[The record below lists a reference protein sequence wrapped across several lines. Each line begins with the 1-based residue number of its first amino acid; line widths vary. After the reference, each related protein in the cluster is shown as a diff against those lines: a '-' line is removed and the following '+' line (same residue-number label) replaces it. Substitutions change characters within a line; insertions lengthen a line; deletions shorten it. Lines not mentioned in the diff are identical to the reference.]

1 MSKKKLKAV
10 VALLLPAGDAAAV
23 ALAVISAY
31 YARFLLEVVPVR
43 YGVPEIRYY
52 AAAIPVIAAVYMLA
66 MNYAG
71 LYISSVARARIDSFF
86 KVSAAVIAG
95 TVVLL
100 SATFFI
106 RSFTFSRVVMV
117 FLMVLAVAYIYIW
130 RLVYRALSDALSR
143 RGLITSSILVL
154 GATKVSAMLIERL
167 GRDLSAGFRIA
178 GVADDRLKKGSSFAG
193 VKVLGRARDA
203 GELIKRTN
211 ADEVFIGLNDYSRKE
226 TAELIMSNDGVR
238 FMIASDILGL
248 MTKTIEYDEMFGI
261 PVFSVK
267 ELPLN
272 KPVNRFVKRAAD
284 IIGSLAGIIL
294 LSPVLVCLALL
305 VKLSSPGPVLYSQE
319 RVGRNNKNFM
329 MYKFRSMRADAE
341 SKTGPKW
348 ASENDPRRT
357 AIGTFMRKTSLDELP
372 QLFNILLGDMSI
384 VGPRPERPNFV
395 KEFSKTIPRYLERH
409 RVKSGLTGWAQV
421 HGLRGN
427 TSLEERINYDL
438 YYIENWSL
446 WLDIKIVIKTALEV
460 FHHKTAY

>member
-1 MSKKKLKAV
+1 MKSRIKSAITFI
-10 VALLLPAGDAAAV
+10 LPLGDFFAIT
-23 ALAVISAY
+23 LSVISAY
-31 YARFLLEVVPVR
+31 YLRFFVEVVPVK
-43 YGVPEIRYY
+43 YGVPEFKIYL
-52 AAAIPVIAAVYMLA
+52 AAVPVIAAVYMLA

-71 LYISSVARARIDSFF
+71 LYVNSVIRARIDSFF
-86 KVSAAVIAG
+86 KVASAITAG
-95 TVVLL
+95 TVILL
-100 SATFFI
+100 ASTFFI

-117 FLMVLAVAYIYIW
+117 FLLIMALFYVYVW
-130 RLVYRALSDALSR
+130 RLIYRAIFDYLAR
-143 RGLITSSILVL
+143 KNLIIRNILII

-167 GRDLSAGFRIA
+167 NRDMAAGYRVA
-178 GVADDRLKKGSSFAG
+178 GCVDDRMKKGKIFAG
-193 VKVLGRARDA
+193 VKILGR
-203 GELIKRTN
+203 IKQAPEIIKNRSC
-211 ADEVFIGLNDYSRKE
+211 DEVFIGIEDYSRKE
-226 TAELIMSNDGVR
+226 TAELIMSNDNVK

-261 PVFSVK
+261 PIFSVK

-272 KPVNRFVKRAAD
+272 KPLNRFFKRATD
-284 IIGSLAGIIL
+284 ITGSLTGIII
-294 LSPVLVCLALL
+294 LSPVLICLSVL
-305 VKLSSPGPVLYSQE
+305 VKLSSPGPVFYSQE
-319 RVGRNNKNFM
+319 RVGRHNKNFR

-341 SKTGPKW
+341 VKTGPKW
-348 ASENDPRRT
+348 AAENDPRRT

-384 VGPRPERPNFV
+384 VGPRPERPHFV

-446 WLDIKIVIKTALEV
+446 WLDVKIVIKTALEV